1 MDKMEL
7 RRAALIRQLA
17 EFVLANG
24 LGQASLRPMARAAGT
39 SDRMLLYYF
48 RDKAELLEAV
58 LGAIVAELYAE
69 IEAVLPGEDR
79 LQPCEVFERLGSL
92 VARAGLQPYMRL
104 WSELSAAAGRGEA
117 PVAPIAERIAEG
129 FAAFAEARLDVA
141 DPDERR
147 ELAALLLV
155 QIDGA
160 ALLEPFAGG
169 AYSRAAHRAIVRLLT
184 SM

>member
-1 MDKMEL
+1 
-7 RRAALIRQLA
+7 
-17 EFVLANG
+17 
-24 LGQASLRPMARAAGT
+24 
-39 SDRMLLYYF
+39 
-48 RDKAELLEAV
+48 
-58 LGAIVAELYAE
+58 
-69 IEAVLPGEDR
+69 
-79 LQPCEVFERLGSL
+79 
-92 VARAGLQPYMRL
+92 MRL

-141 DPDERR
+141 DPAERR

-169 AYSRAAHRAIVRLLT
+169 SYSQAAHRAMARLLT

>member
-1 MDKMEL
+1 MDKIAS
-7 RRAALIRQLA
+7 RRAALIKQLA
-17 EFVLANG
+17 AFVLANG

-58 LGAIVAELYAE
+58 LGAIVAELYSE
-69 IEAVLPGEDR
+69 IAAVLPGKER
-79 LQPCEVFERLGSL
+79 LPPRELFERLGRL
-92 VARAGLQPYMRL
+92 VAGARLQPYMRL

-141 DPDERR
+141 DPDERC

-169 AYSRAAHRAIVRLLT
+169 SYSQAAHRAMARLLT